1 MLEEEEKLAP
11 SEDEEMEEEETGRF
25 LKLFLDKIFRM
36 INLWVAVYL

>member
-11 SEDEEMEEEETGRF
+11 SEDEEMEEEETG

-36 INLWVAVYL
+36 IKLWVAVYL